1 MRRLAQVGGGL
12 ASAPRN
18 SVGLSLGY
26 STLLETVRDVA
37 TSTLGVARCC
47 GQLKR
52 SFCYLE
58 LNPLAVFNE
67 SESTIGVSTFIA
79 RNISEKKRH
88 LGKRSAIESTFL
100 VS

>member
-1 MRRLAQVGGGL
+1 MDPSLA
-12 ASAPRN
+12 
-18 SVGLSLGY
+18 Y

-52 SFCYLE
+52 SFNDSFCYLE

>member
-67 SESTIGVSTFIA
+67 SESTFIA
-79 RNISEKKRH
+79 RKISEKKRH
-88 LGKRSAIESTFL
+88 LSKRSAIESTFL